1 MTVTL
6 AELVKDVM
14 ARIAEESGA
23 YFDEDT
29 IKRWLNE
36 GERVIVRQTRIL
48 QDIAETF
55 TIKGRHEY
63 PLPRWFW
70 MPRLVMYD
78 DDVLKPIDVER
89 MVLENNSRTPTY
101 YAVWRNSLWIHPAPS
116 ESMKLVR
123 AFFYAWPRGM
133 VEDTDRPDIPEAF
146 HGLLVTWA
154 AYRAKQ
160 ADQAVAEAQAL
171 LSEFQ
176 QGIMEIVRAT
186 AEDHAQGHIVR
197 EVWQPEGLF

>member
-1 MTVTL
+1 MTL

-14 ARIAEESGA
+14 ARIAEESGS

-48 QDIAETF
+48 QDIAEAPA
-55 TIKGRHEY
+55 IKGRAEY

-70 MPRLVMYD
+70 MPRLVMYG
-78 DDVLKPIDVER
+78 DDVLKPIDVDR
-89 MVLENNSRTPTY
+89 MVREKGSGTPTH
-101 YAVWRNSLWIHPAPS
+101 YAVWRHSLWLHPTPA
-116 ESMKLVR
+116 ESMKFVQV
-123 AFFYAWPRGM
+123 FFYAWPRGM

-146 HGLLVTWA
+146 HGLLATWA

-160 ADQAVAEAQAL
+160 PDQAVAEAQAL

-186 AEDHAQGHIVR
+186 SEEHAQGHVVR